1 MPLLG
6 AIADDFTGATDL
18 ATMLVARGFRTVV
31 AIGPEALTGALE
43 RERAVGPD
51 ALADDGTAARG
62 VRAGEFAPDARADD
76 GTAARKARAGDI
88 APHLL
93 ADDRT
98 ATAREVSRAD
108 AVVVALKSRTA
119 PVADAVEASRAALR
133 ALREAGCERFY
144 FKYCSTF
151 DSTPRGNI
159 GPVADALLDDLGEQA
174 TVVVPAFP
182 ATGRT
187 VYRSRLFVHDD
198 LLDES
203 PMRDHPLTPMRDSH
217 LGRLLAPQTRRPVRS
232 IGLDTVRAGA
242 DAVREKLAAPEHA
255 DALTVVD
262 ATCDDDLR
270 TISAATSGLR
280 LVTGAA
286 GLALGLLGP
295 HEGTARASAASRPTD
310 VGAVL
315 AGSASAATRA
325 QVAHAR
331 ERLPYRKLDIAALR
345 SDPAAAVAD
354 LVGFARTCWREN
366 PQRPPL
372 LYAVDSLE
380 DLEHSTPEGH
390 APAAQLIEQ
399 ALADCA
405 AELVRAGARRLL
417 VAGGETSGAVVTAL
431 GARTLTI
438 GAQIAPGV
446 TWARTQPGVVTG
458 ADGIDLALKS
468 GNFGATD
475 IFTSA
480 WEVLA

>member
-31 AIGPEALTGALE
+31 AVGAE
-43 RERAVGPD
+43 D
-51 ALADDGTAARG
+51 LADDGPA
-62 VRAGEFAPDARADD
+62 
-76 GTAARKARAGDI
+76 
-88 APHLL
+88 
-93 ADDRT
+93 
-98 ATAREVSRAD
+98 AREVRGAD

-119 PVADAVEASRAALR
+119 PVDEAVEASLAALR
-133 ALREAGCERFY
+133 ALTDAGCRSFY

-159 GPVADALLDDLGEQA
+159 GPVTDALLDALGENA

-187 VYRSRLFVHDD
+187 VYKARLFVHDE
-198 LLDES
+198 LLEES

-217 LGRLLAPQTRRPVRS
+217 LGRLLAPQTRRPVRA
-232 IGLDTVRAGA
+232 IGLDTVRAGVQA
-242 DAVREKLAAPEHA
+242 LREALTAPGFA

-262 ATCDDDLR
+262 ATEDEDLR
-270 TISAATSGLR
+270 TISAATASMR

-286 GLALGLLGP
+286 GLALGLTGP
-295 HEGTARASAASRPTD
+295 HKGAARVPAASRAGDP
-310 VGAVL
+310 GAVL

-325 QVAHAR
+325 QVAHATAL
-331 ERLPYRKLDIAALR
+331 LPHRKLDLAALR
-345 SDPAAAVAD
+345 ADPTAAVAG
-354 LVGFARTCWREN
+354 LVDFARACWRTD
-366 PQRPPL
+366 PGRPPL
-372 LYAVDSLE
+372 LYAVGSPE
-380 DLEHSTPEGH
+380 DLEHDMPVGSV
-390 APAAQLIEQ
+390 PAAELVER

-405 AELVRAGARRLL
+405 VELVRAGARRLL

-431 GARTLTI
+431 GARTLGI

-446 TWARTQPGVVTG
+446 AWARTQSGVG
-458 ADGIDLALKS
+458 GSPEGIDLALKS
-468 GNFGATD
+468 GNFGGTD

-480 WEVLA
+480 WDELA

>member
-1 MPLLG
+1 MPLIG

-18 ATMLVARGFRTVV
+18 ATMLVARGFRTLV
-31 AIGPEALTGALE
+31 AIGPQAL
-43 RERAVGPD
+43 RHDGP
-51 ALADDGTAARG
+51 A
-62 VRAGEFAPDARADD
+62 
-76 GTAARKARAGDI
+76 
-88 APHLL
+88 
-93 ADDRT
+93 
-98 ATAREVSRAD
+98 AREVRKAD

-119 PVADAVEASRAALR
+119 PVAEAVEASQAALR

-159 GPVADALLDDLGEQA
+159 GPVADALLDELGERS

-232 IGLDTVRAGA
+232 IGLDTVREGA
-242 DAVREKLAAPEHA
+242 DALRETLAAPEYT
-255 DALTVVD
+255 DALTVID
-262 ATCDDDLR
+262 ATSDDDLR
-270 TISAATSGLR
+270 TISAATSELR

-286 GLALGLLGP
+286 GLALGLIGP
-295 HEGTARASAASRPTD
+295 HEGAARAGAASRPTD

-331 ERLPYRKLDIAALR
+331 EHLPYRKLDITALR
-345 SDPAAAVAD
+345 SDPAAAVAE
-354 LVGFARTCWREN
+354 LVDFARACWQSDPE
-366 PQRPPL
+366 RPPL
-372 LYAVDSLE
+372 IYAVDSLD
-380 DLEHSTPEGH
+380 DLEQDAPEGQ

-399 ALADCA
+399 ALAACA
-405 AELVRAGARRLL
+405 SELVRAGARRLL

-431 GARTLTI
+431 DAHTLAI

-446 TWARTQPGVVTG
+446 AWARTQPGVG
-458 ADGIDLALKS
+458 GSADGIDLALKS
-468 GNFGATD
+468 GNFGGTD

-480 WEVLA
+480 WDELA